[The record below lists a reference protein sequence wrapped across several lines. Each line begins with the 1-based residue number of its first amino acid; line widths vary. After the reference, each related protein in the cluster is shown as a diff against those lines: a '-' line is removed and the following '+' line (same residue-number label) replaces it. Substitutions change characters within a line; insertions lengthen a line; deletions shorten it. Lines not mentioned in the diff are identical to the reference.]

1 MTSNEVQPVIEI
13 QGLTK
18 DFKVGFMVRGE
29 KEQRQGFFSRTT
41 VRALD
46 NLSLDVRR
54 GESFGFLG
62 PNGAG
67 KTTTLKLLMG
77 LTFPTSGSARIL
89 GNPIDD
95 VLTRKRLGYLPENPY
110 FYDYLTGRELLF
122 YTASLFGI
130 SRGVA
135 VGRVNQMLDTVGL
148 DQKAADRQLRKYSK
162 GMTQRIG
169 IAQALINDPDVV
181 FLDEPMS
188 GLDPIGRREV
198 RDLLLDLRARSKTV
212 FFSSHILSDVE
223 ALCDRVAILNRGKL
237 YKSGTLAELTAAQ
250 SSFEVVGLGTDNTVL
265 ENLTAGLE
273 WIESFA
279 GTPNGAHIRV
289 KSESNVEQAIALI
302 RQTGGKLVSV
312 NPSKASL
319 EHVFFSAGNKPLKAE
334 NENSDEGT
342 LQRKSGT

>member
-1 MTSNEVQPVIEI
+1 MTSTESQPVIEI
-13 QGLTK
+13 LGLTK

-29 KEQRQGFFSRTT
+29 RDPRQRRFTRTT
-41 VRALD
+41 VRAVD
-46 NLSLDVRR
+46 NLSLEVRR

-77 LTFPTSGSARIL
+77 LVYPTQGSARIL
-89 GNPIDD
+89 GNTIED
-95 VLTRKRLGYLPENPY
+95 VMTRARIGYLPENPY
-110 FYDYLTGRELLF
+110 FYDYLTGRELLL

-130 SRGVA
+130 SGKA
-135 VGRVNQMLDTVGL
+135 AKSRVSQMLETVGL
-148 DQKAADRQLRKYSK
+148 DPKAADRQLRKYSK

-198 RDLLLDLRARSKTV
+198 RDLLLSLRSKGKTV

-237 YKSGTLAELTAAQ
+237 YKCGTLAELTSTQ
-250 SSFEVVGLGTDNTVL
+250 SSVEVVAVETNNQELKRL
-265 ENLTAGLE
+265 SAGLKP
-273 WIESFA
+273 IQSVVPTA
-279 GTPNGAHIRV
+279 NGAHITLEA
-289 KSESNVEQAIALI
+289 ESAVELAIELI
-302 RQTGGKLVSV
+302 RKAGGKLVSV
-312 NPSKASL
+312 TPTRTSL
-319 EHVFFSAGNKPLKAE
+319 EDTFFSAGHETNK
-334 NENSDEGT
+334 G
-342 LQRKSGT
+342 

>member
-1 MTSNEVQPVIEI
+1 MTSNDRQLVIEI
-13 QGLTK
+13 RGLTK

-29 KEQRQGFFSRTT
+29 KEHRQGLFKRTT

-46 NLSLDVRR
+46 NLSLDVHR

-77 LTFPTSGSARIL
+77 LVYPTSGSALIL
-89 GNPIDD
+89 GKPIEDIT
-95 VLTRKRLGYLPENPY
+95 TRARIGYLPENPY
-110 FYDYLTGRELLF
+110 FYDYLTGNELLH

-130 SRGVA
+130 SGA
-135 VGRVNQMLDTVGL
+135 AAKSRVEQMLETVGL
-148 DQKAADRQLRKYSK
+148 DSKAAARQLRKYSK

-198 RDLLLDLRARSKTV
+198 RDLLLSLRARGKTV

-223 ALCDRVAILNRGKL
+223 ALCDRVAILNCGKL
-237 YKSGTLAELTAAQ
+237 YKSGTLAELTSAR
-250 SSFEVVGLGTDNTVL
+250 SSIEVVAVETDNEL
-265 ENLTAGLE
+265 LKKLTLDCPS
-273 WIESFA
+273 IESLVI
-279 GTPNGAHIRV
+279 TPSGAQV
-289 KSESNVEQAIALI
+289 TLKSEAAVEHAIDII
-302 RQTGGKLVSV
+302 RKSGGKLVSV
-312 NPSKASL
+312 NPTRGSL
-319 EHVFFSAGNKPLKAE
+319 EDIFFGAGRFDQTEPVQAASAG
-334 NENSDEGT
+334 G
-342 LQRKSGT
+342 